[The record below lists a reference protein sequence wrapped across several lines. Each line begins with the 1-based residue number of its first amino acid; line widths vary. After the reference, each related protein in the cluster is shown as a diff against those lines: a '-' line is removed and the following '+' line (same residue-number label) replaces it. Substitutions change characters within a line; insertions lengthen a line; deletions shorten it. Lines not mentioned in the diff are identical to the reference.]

1 MSASSGSAG
10 PLDFWVR
17 AWAFR
22 RVPIEGIASL
32 RKAPASGHT
41 FPVSLLKNA
50 DEQTVVVL
58 AALMEAV
65 DRLGAPLEA
74 YRDWG
79 VLGAPRFI
87 GRDCI
92 GQAIPEYTR
101 EGPWSVS
108 PHIIPHRSLH
118 STSGTIT
125 LALGSGGPN
134 HGVGGGPD
142 AETEGLLAALAMLG
156 ERPVP
161 GVWLT
166 LSQVTPL
173 TRCDSSLGRPP
184 DGSQVEALVLALT
197 REGPGLALQL
207 DSTLPIGQGAGLACD
222 LDSVLNLL
230 QQGGSLPLARV
241 GMLRAA

>member
-1 MSASSGSAG
+1 MSASSGPAG

-22 RVPIEGIASL
+22 RVPIEGVAPL
-32 RKAPASGHT
+32 RKAPSSSHK
-41 FPVSLLKNA
+41 FPLSLLKNA

-65 DRLGAPLEA
+65 EGLGQPLDT

-142 AETEGLLAALAMLG
+142 GETEGLLAALAMLW

-166 LSQVTPL
+166 LSRVTPV
-173 TRCDSSLGRPP
+173 THCDISLGRPP
-184 DGSQVEALVLALT
+184 DGSAVEALVLALT
-197 REGPGLALQL
+197 REGPGVALRMDPTPTTDQVL
-207 DSTLPIGQGAGLACD
+207 GKGCD
-222 LDSVLNLL
+222 LDSVLHLL